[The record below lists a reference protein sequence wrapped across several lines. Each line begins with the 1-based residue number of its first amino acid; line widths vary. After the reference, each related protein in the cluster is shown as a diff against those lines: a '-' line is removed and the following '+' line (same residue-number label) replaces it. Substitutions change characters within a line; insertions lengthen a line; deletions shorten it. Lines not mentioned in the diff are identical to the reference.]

1 MCLPLPPLSWALL
14 VPVSSHWGWAGLDGK
29 NIGVA
34 SCQKAAHVGSPARVL
49 PEWHQAPGWRENGR
63 PLAEL
68 VTVLTTLPEWL

>member
-1 MCLPLPPLSWALL
+1 M
-14 VPVSSHWGWAGLDGK
+14 GK

-34 SCQKAAHVGSPARVL
+34 SWQKAAHVGSPARVL